1 MINTGRR
8 RQCTEIISMLLEKAD
23 VQGYLTT
30 EDLIEVYP
38 DVSSDADRFEA
49 VVMVL
54 RRHGVDFLDQDG
66 MPDFG
71 EDEELAGSSDM
82 DPSFASL
89 VSVSSDDTIGLYL
102 REMSCVALLSLEE
115 EQGLAKRIERGR
127 QARQELERSNW
138 RTPSRKRRE
147 L

>member
-8 RQCTEIISMLLEKAD
+8 RHCTEIISMLLEKAD

-49 VVMVL
+49 VVMTL
-54 RRHGVDFLDQDG
+54 RRHGIDFLDQDG

-71 EDEELAGSSDM
+71 EDDE
-82 DPSFASL
+82 
-89 VSVSSDDTIGLYL
+89 
-102 REMSCVALLSLEE
+102 
-115 EQGLAKRIERGR
+115 
-127 QARQELERSNW
+127 
-138 RTPSRKRRE
+138 
-147 L
+147 